1 MTGII
6 TNVYFVFTSHSLL
19 KDYRFLYPPTS
30 IQIQRTWFGNGM
42 GPLKHDLFVF
52 VQEFKQE
59 KADNDD
65 DGSDEADEFDEELS
79 IVSDLHG
86 AGCHGL
92 HL

>member
-1 MTGII
+1 
-6 TNVYFVFTSHSLL
+6 
-19 KDYRFLYPPTS
+19 
-30 IQIQRTWFGNGM
+30 M

-59 KADNDD
+59 KANNDD
-65 DGSDEADEFDEELS
+65 NGSNEADEFDEELC